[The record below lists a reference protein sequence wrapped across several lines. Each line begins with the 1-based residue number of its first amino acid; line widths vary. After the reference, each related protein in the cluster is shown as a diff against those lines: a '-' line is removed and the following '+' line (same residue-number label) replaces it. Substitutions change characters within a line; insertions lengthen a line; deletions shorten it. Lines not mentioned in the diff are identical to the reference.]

1 MKAKTKQT
9 KLELDFYEGD
19 CLAFF
24 LANDGYDSFI
34 NCIQEFGYTKK
45 EAKEMAHGI
54 TYKVS
59 MHTITG
65 VYANA

>member
-1 MKAKTKQT
+1 MKKTKQT

-24 LANDGYDSFI
+24 LANDGCDSFI
-34 NCIQEFGYTKK
+34 NCIQDFGYTKK
-45 EAKEMAHGI
+45 EAKQMAAGI
-54 TYKVS
+54 IDKIS